1 MPTIKNHHSDEKDK
15 KANHAFKMLVLGIL
29 VAQNTAMVLFMRATL
44 TVTTKVYLPST
55 TVVLSELV
63 KLTVCIGMLAREEQQ
78 TLGYW
83 SAEATMRS
91 FHRGILDKPYDT
103 LKMLVPAALYVSAAG
118 RGGGWCRGGG
128 EVERRRRGREGRARR
143 GGGGVSEERRER
155 LRGGRAARD
164 DG

>member
-1 MPTIKNHHSDEKDK
+1 MPTIKNLKDEKDK

-118 RGGGWCRGGG
+118 RGGGGWGGR
-128 EVERRRRGREGRARR
+128 ERRRNEGGEGNDEREEREMVFQKRT
-143 GGGGVSEERRER
+143 RRER